1 MKISYNWLKKY
12 LDLKISAE
20 EIANLLTD
28 IGLEVEKIEHV
39 ESIKG
44 GLKGVV
50 IGQILTKV
58 QHPNADRLSLTTVNI
73 GKDTTLQIICGAP
86 NVEVG
91 QKVPVATV
99 GTILYN
105 NDIPLKIK
113 KGKIRG
119 ELSLGMICSEME
131 LGLGNNHDGI
141 MILDKSAKTGML
153 ASDYFNIK
161 SDLVF
166 DIGLTPNRSDA
177 MGHIGVARDL
187 LTVLNYKG
195 SKLQMCK
202 PSVDK
207 FKIDNTNNKISVE
220 VKDRDLCPRYSGLS
234 ISGIKISE
242 SPSWLQ
248 NNLKAIGVNP
258 INNIVDITNYVLH
271 ETGQPLHA
279 FDIAKIKGNKIIV
292 STIKQNT
299 KFTTLDSIKRDISS
313 EDLMINNSN
322 NPMCI
327 AGVYGGI
334 DSGVTNKTTD
344 IFLESAYFNP
354 INIRKT
360 SKRHN
365 LKTDASFRYERGCD
379 PNITIYALKRAAL
392 LITEICGGKISS
404 NIIDIYNH
412 KIPHFPVFLSY
423 KNMDQLIGE
432 VIDRKIVKN
441 ILNDL
446 EIIIK
451 KEKKDGLNL
460 LVPPFKSDVKRE
472 VDIIEE
478 ILRIYGYNNIKIPLT
493 LNNTILYSDGVNKE
507 KIRDNISDLLS
518 NNGFFEIMNNSLTS
532 NEYTKLLPELKT
544 SQNIE
549 LLNPLSK
556 DLNIMRQSLLFGA
569 LESVAYNQNRKNTDL
584 KLYEFGKTY
593 HKKENKTI
601 ENQHLLLLATGKI
614 KSENWNN
621 PNQKIDFYYIKE
633 KVEHILN
640 KLNIKNWQ
648 KKDLK
653 TNGFS
658 QGLIYISN
666 EKPLVYFGKI
676 NDNLC
681 SNMDIKSEIFAADFN
696 WDLILSLVSKNKVKY
711 EKISKFPEVRRDL
724 SLLIDKSINF
734 DQLKSIAN
742 KIDNKLLKSI
752 NLFDVYEGNKLPKG
766 KKSYALSFIMADKEK
781 TLTDKRVD
789 KLMNKLIQSYTEKL
803 GAEIR

>member
-141 MILDKSAKTGML
+141 MILDKSAKKGML

-195 SKLQMCK
+195 NKLQMCK

-258 INNIVDITNYVLH
+258 INNVVDITNYVLH

-354 INIRKT
+354 VNIRKT

-379 PNITIYALKRAAL
+379 PNITIYALKRASL

-404 NIIDIYNH
+404 NIIDIYNQ

-460 LVPPFKSDVKRE
+460 LVPPFKGDVKRE

-593 HKKENKTI
+593 HKKENNTI
-601 ENQHLLLLATGKI
+601 ENLHLLLLATGKI
-614 KSENWNN
+614 KAENWNN

-653 TNGFS
+653 SNGFS
-658 QGLIYISN
+658 QGLIYLSN